1 MSIPHIKYPILL
13 APRLL
18 IWDNRDIWFTN
29 KHHRRKW
36 LAWTR
41 GLRLDYPSFTLEE
54 IYQCAAHIGMD
65 GIRIEKEP
73 RQETNM

>member
-13 APRLL
+13 APKLL

-41 GLRLDYPSFTLEE
+41 RLRLDYPSLTLEE
-54 IYQCAAHIGMD
+54 IYQIAKD
-65 GIRIEKEP
+65 FIR
-73 RQETNM
+73 